1 MSTTCAYT
9 CTCTYRYNFI
19 LPSAF
24 ELDKKKSDAKESDL
38 LDILMLDLVHA
49 DAVDRKVSMHALNLG
64 VTIEDGRTE

>member
-1 MSTTCAYT
+1 LSA
-9 CTCTYRYNFI
+9 
-19 LPSAF
+19 AF